1 MSKLEVRKPFW
12 GPNGDLGRVC
22 HGSISDI
29 VSHKVSRAAGRL
41 ALTHLQAA
49 FIHDRLSFLSESVYS
64 PQESMPD
71 AVF

>member
-1 MSKLEVRKPFW
+1 MVLAKYAMAPF
-12 GPNGDLGRVC
+12 L
-22 HGSISDI
+22 II
-29 VSHKVSRAAGRL
+29 VSRKVSRAAGRLPMSSL

-49 FIHDRLSFLSESVYS
+49 FIHDRLSFLSEIVYS